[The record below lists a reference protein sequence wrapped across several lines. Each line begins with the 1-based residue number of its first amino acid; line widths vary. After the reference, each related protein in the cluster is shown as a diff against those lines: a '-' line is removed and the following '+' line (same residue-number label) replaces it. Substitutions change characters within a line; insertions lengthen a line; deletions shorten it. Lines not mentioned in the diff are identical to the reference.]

1 MDESKIITYKE
12 MLAAIDGQEN
22 HLLIANGFNY
32 GLGVH
37 TGYSDIFKKM
47 LKSNYGIY
55 VEATSIIEDCNYDLE
70 LFLNKITEDIAAS
83 NSFLK
88 KYVCNKIK
96 LDFMQALHDIVKSK
110 IKNIYEEQN
119 EGIYILLKQF
129 TNYFTL
135 NYDSFLYMLLL
146 KYKSVD
152 NENNAIAFEPTIEFV
167 GSDLDERQ
175 NSIYSEIKRA
185 REIGELV
192 ITMEDNTSTKKAM
205 NLLPKTQ
212 FISTIK
218 TYSKDKEKNWDSKSI
233 EKVVN
238 KILEEE
244 KRKQILNHVDDGSQ
258 LSLFEDDFVFDTNS
272 VAQNFFFL
280 HGAFHIYKDGKKI
293 KKITQDTDKALY
305 DKLEELLNTDEKEI
319 VCVFQSTNKLEVL
332 QHNDYLVHCYE
343 KLETLSGNMV
353 IIGSSL
359 AENDNH
365 IFEKI
370 NRSKIDTIY
379 ITAMEK
385 EMQKKC
391 SIAKDLF
398 PDKNIFMI
406 NTNSISYEMPQ
417 QKTN

>member
-1 MDESKIITYKE
+1 MDESKLITYKE

-22 HLLIANGFNY
+22 NLLIANGFNY

-55 VEATSIIEDCNYDLE
+55 AEATSIIEACNYDLE
-70 LFLNKITEDIAAS
+70 LFLNKITEDIADS

-110 IKNIYEEQN
+110 IKNIYEEKN

-146 KYKSVD
+146 KYKSVG
-152 NENNAIAFEPTIEFV
+152 NENNAISFEPTIKFI
-167 GSDLDERQ
+167 GSDLDDRQ
-175 NSIYSEIKRA
+175 NAIYSEIKKA
-185 REIGELV
+185 RETGGLE
-192 ITMEDNTSTKKAM
+192 ITIEDNSSTKKAM
-205 NLLPKTQ
+205 CLLPKTQ
-212 FISTIK
+212 FISIIK
-218 TYSKDKEKNWDSKSI
+218 TYCKDKGKDWDSKSI

-238 KILEEE
+238 KILEDE
-244 KRKQILNHVDDGSQ
+244 KRNQILNHVDDGSKK
-258 LSLFEDDFVFDTNS
+258 LSLFEDDFVFETNS
-272 VAQNFFFL
+272 ITQNLFFL

-293 KKITQDTDKALY
+293 KKITQDKDKALY
-305 DKLEELLNTDEKEI
+305 EKLEELLNTEEKEI
-319 VCVFQSTNKLEVL
+319 VCIFQSTNKMEVI
-332 QHNDYLVHCYE
+332 QQNEYLVHCYE

-370 NRSKIDTIY
+370 NSSKIDTIY
-379 ITAMEK
+379 ITAMKKEIEK
-385 EMQKKC
+385 NY
-391 SIAKDLF
+391 SIAKGLF

-406 NTNSISYEMPQ
+406 NTDSISYEMPQ
-417 QKTN
+417 